1 MRRKS
6 KLELLRMLFSDK
18 NKLKKKLNSSRDK
31 KLNSMRLL
39 EKQANQILTRK
50 SLLMNGSKLILMLTR
65 RMRK

>member
-31 KLNSMRLL
+31 KLNSMRL
-39 EKQANQILTRK
+39 
-50 SLLMNGSKLILMLTR
+50 
-65 RMRK
+65 